1 MKRKLTVTAL
11 LLGLVLG
18 ELTALPLRGRLLR
31 KQTGQQETQR
41 SESGTFSQTENSEKL
56 KEIYA
61 VIDEMRDKW
70 ISEIKEKEERI
81 FRLGERKKFWVR
93 VSLCE
98 AAVIATGAYIMYKT
112 NK

>member
-18 ELTALPLRGRLLR
+18 ELTALPFREKFLR
-31 KQTGQQETQR
+31 KQTERQETQR
-41 SESGTFSQTENSEKL
+41 SESGTSSQTENSEKL
-56 KEIYA
+56 EEIYA

>member
-1 MKRKLTVTAL
+1 MKRQIATVM

-18 ELTALPLRGRLLR
+18 ELTALPLRGKLLR
-31 KQTGQQETQR
+31 KQTEQQETQR
-41 SESGTFSQTENSEKL
+41 SESETFSQQENSEKL
-56 KEIYA
+56 EEIYA
-61 VIDEMRDKW
+61 VIDDLRDKW
-70 ISEIKEKEERI
+70 ISEVKEKEERI

-98 AAVIATGAYIMYKT
+98 AVVIATGAYIMYKT